1 MRKSSMIV
9 LIVLAFSLAMVGG
22 CSKKV
27 SSTPAGTSAVGSST
41 ETGGLSAEQLE
52 AQRLAELRR
61 QAIDKISADRI
72 HFAFDRSELTDLSRQ
87 ILAEKAELLKA
98 HPSLALLIEGH
109 CDERGTN
116 EYNMALGERRARA
129 AYEYL
134 VLMGIESGR
143 LTIISYGEE
152 YPAVPGSN
160 EEAWAKNRRDEFKAS
175 VN

>member
-1 MRKSSMIV
+1 MN
-9 LIVLAFSLAMVGG
+9 LY
-22 CSKKV
+22 
-27 SSTPAGTSAVGSST
+27 
-41 ETGGLSAEQLE
+41 
-52 AQRLAELRR
+52 
-61 QAIDKISADRI
+61 
-72 HFAFDRSELTDLSRQ
+72 FAFDKSDLTDLSRQ

-98 HPSLALLIEGH
+98 HPALSLLIEGH

-134 VLMGIESGR
+134 VLMGIEAGR

-160 EEAWAKNRRDEFKAS
+160 EEAWAKNRRDEFKATA
-175 VN
+175 N

>member
-1 MRKSSMIV
+1 MKKLNLFV

-27 SSTPAGTSAVGSST
+27 SSTPAGTSAAA
-41 ETGGLSAEQLE
+41 TGDGTSGLSPEQLE
-52 AQRLAELRR
+52 AQRLAELQR
-61 QAIDKISADRI
+61 QAIDKIGADRI
-72 HFAFDRSELTDLSRQ
+72 YFAFDKSDLSDQSRQ

-98 HPSLALLIEGH
+98 HPALTLLIEGH

-134 VLMGIESGR
+134 VLMGIEAGR

-152 YPAVPGSN
+152 YPAVPGSG
-160 EEAWAKNRRDEFKAS
+160 EEAWAKNRRDEFKAAL
-175 VN
+175 N

>member
-1 MRKSSMIV
+1 MRKLNLFL
-9 LIVLAFSLAMVGG
+9 LIVLALSLAMAGG

-27 SSTPAGTSAVGSST
+27 SSTPAGTSAAGT
-41 ETGGLSAEQLE
+41 GDGTGGLTPEQLE
-52 AQRLAELRR
+52 AQRLAELQR
-61 QAIDKISADRI
+61 QAIDKIGADRI
-72 HFAFDRSELTDLSRQ
+72 YFAFDKSDLSDLSRQ

-98 HPSLALLIEGH
+98 HPALSLLIEGH

-134 VLMGIESGR
+134 VLMGIEAGR

-152 YPAVPGSN
+152 YPAVPGSS
-160 EEAWAKNRRDEFKAS
+160 EDAWAKNRRDEFKAA